1 MVNGEGAITTG
12 AGVGAGVGT
21 RVASSHLQAA
31 PQAELHLLES
41 QPSIQ
46 PEAQPP
52 VARQSSQPE
61 PQPRESKHSDS
72 RPIDQPGAQP
82 PVAKQSNQPEPQP
95 QKSSHSESEPNAQ
108 PEAQH
113 TEAKQSNQHEPQ
125 QPVPQ
130 QLTEPGPQQQ
140 SEPQAHD
147 VQPAGPRVTHQH
159 YRQHCRI
166 CTSCFSCTG
175 FGNKCILVTEKD
187 RQEDSGKSCGC
198 GLGDFGC
205 ALCGQCTRCASMPD
219 TPGICSGPT
228 VVGSPSQIL
237 KKANHEN
244 SAGPSEQTPEAP
256 MRILEDSGEI
266 GVISTG
272 CLAVTAGCQG
282 AIGVGDQLECS
293 SEVGTVIERQ
303 DGGRRGVATSRSL
316 SGGEEKG
323 EGKGKLG
330 VTPLRPKPHCHTC
343 RICPRCFGCTGWGH
357 TCVRTGAGD
366 KSTKAGQAS
375 GCGMGESGCS
385 ACGLCL
391 ECCGSSSPSCEGF
404 CWITGYGDEP
414 DPLAALP
421 SAFQLR
427 PCPPWTLLEFKI
439 IGLRGLDVIAC
450 GVLCISKEKVSRVAL
465 SFRAAVEAPMHV
477 ENGTESRDLYGLEY
491 GSGLNQDLGGVVLR
505 AGRCV
510 SFPNVYQH
518 KIEPFQ
524 LIEGQPAGHVHLLSL
539 SLVHPNHKLVS
550 TSEVPPQQLEWLKE
564 AIFADPDSRLSK
576 LPSGLAELIGRTL
589 DEISEF
595 PISAG
600 TEMRNSIDMNE
611 ERIYKGV
618 NLNTTHDEKR
628 LHGN

>member
-1 MVNGEGAITTG
+1 MHEVC
-12 AGVGAGVGT
+12 
-21 RVASSHLQAA
+21 
-31 PQAELHLLES
+31 
-41 QPSIQ
+41 SI
-46 PEAQPP
+46 
-52 VARQSSQPE
+52 
-61 PQPRESKHSDS
+61 
-72 RPIDQPGAQP
+72 RP
-82 PVAKQSNQPEPQP
+82 
-95 QKSSHSESEPNAQ
+95 
-108 PEAQH
+108 
-113 TEAKQSNQHEPQ
+113 
-125 QPVPQ
+125 
-130 QLTEPGPQQQ
+130 
-140 SEPQAHD
+140 
-147 VQPAGPRVTHQH
+147 
-159 YRQHCRI
+159 
-166 CTSCFSCTG
+166 
-175 FGNKCILVTEKD
+175 
-187 RQEDSGKSCGC
+187 
-198 GLGDFGC
+198 
-205 ALCGQCTRCASMPD
+205 
-219 TPGICSGPT
+219 PGICSGPT

-282 AIGVGDQLECS
+282 RLWKA
-293 SEVGTVIERQ
+293 
-303 DGGRRGVATSRSL
+303 AYAM
-316 SGGEEKG
+316 
-323 EGKGKLG
+323 
-330 VTPLRPKPHCHTC
+330 
-343 RICPRCFGCTGWGH
+343 
-357 TCVRTGAGD
+357 VRWD
-366 KSTKAGQAS
+366 
-375 GCGMGESGCS
+375 
-385 ACGLCL
+385 
-391 ECCGSSSPSCEGF
+391 
-404 CWITGYGDEP
+404 
-414 DPLAALP
+414 
-421 SAFQLR
+421 
-427 PCPPWTLLEFKI
+427 
-439 IGLRGLDVIAC
+439 
-450 GVLCISKEKVSRVAL
+450 
-465 SFRAAVEAPMHV
+465 
-477 ENGTESRDLYGLEY
+477 ESRDLYGLKY